1 MDDDLATIR
10 SQMNHTRT
18 DLAEKLESLESRVSE
33 GMQSTGAVVTE
44 TMTSVRD
51 AVQSVSQTLDLRRHV
66 QRHPWMAVGASF
78 ALGCLAARLSSP
90 KARRTVVD
98 LDRPTSSSTHD
109 RIPTSAGLFG
119 SLAGVLRDAVAVA
132 LPLALNRV
140 FPQSPVPAASPEA
153 TAPEAATIPLTAQS
167 LPGPGRP
174 QNRQFG
180 TARSL

>member
-10 SQMNHTRT
+10 SQMNQTRT
-18 DLAEKLESLESRVSE
+18 DLSEKLETLESRVSD
-33 GMQSTGAVVTE
+33 GMQSTGAVVTD

-51 AVQSVSQTLDLRRHV
+51 AVQSVSQTLDVRRQV
-66 QRHPWMAVGASF
+66 QRHPWIAVGASF
-78 ALGCLAARLSSP
+78 ALGCLVARLSSS
-90 KARRTVVD
+90 KSRRTFVD
-98 LDRPTSSSTHD
+98 VDRPTGASPRD
-109 RIPTSAGLFG
+109 RFPTSAGLFG

-140 FPQSPVPAASPEA
+140 FPQSPVPAASTEA
-153 TAPEAATIPLTAQS
+153 TAPEAANIPLTAQS

-174 QNRQFG
+174 LNRQFG

>member
-10 SQMNHTRT
+10 SQMNQTRT
-18 DLAEKLESLESRVSE
+18 DLSEKLESLESRVSD
-33 GMQSTGAVVTE
+33 GMQSTGAVVAD

-51 AVQSVSQTLDLRRHV
+51 AVQSVSQTLDLRRQV
-66 QRHPWMAVGASF
+66 QQHPWLAVGASF
-78 ALGCLAARLSSP
+78 ALGCLVARLSSS
-90 KARRTVVD
+90 KARQTVDV
-98 LDRPTSSSTHD
+98 DRPTGASPQD
-109 RIPTSAGLFG
+109 RLPTSAGLFG

-140 FPQSPVPAASPEA
+140 FPQSPAQTASTEA
-153 TAPEAATIPLTAQS
+153 TAPEAANIPLAAHA

-174 QNRQFG
+174 LNRQFG